1 MAAFDEPDAR
11 AKASAAGAAAFLAK
25 PFTGRVLMDA
35 ITSATHASS

>member
-1 MAAFDEPDAR
+1 VLPPVVCM
-11 AKASAAGAAAFLAK
+11 AAFLAK